1 MHSPVRLTNGD
12 RETAWQLFS
21 RLGRRLAVGASAL
34 VLAGAATWYGW
45 NWRNVGRFIQW
56 PDDTY
61 VGGEVTTI
69 ASKVAGFIDK
79 IVVTDNEFLKAGDLL
94 IKLDDRDY
102 LAIAVCRSRS

>member
-1 MHSPVRLTNGD
+1 MGIARQLGSCSAAWEDASP
-12 RETAWQLFS
+12 
-21 RLGRRLAVGASAL
+21 LALA
-34 VLAGAATWYGW
+34 LAGAATWYGW

-94 IKLDDRDY
+94 IKLDDRD
-102 LAIAVCRSRS
+102 LSRHRRLPVSVVMVLSCAR